1 MLSII
6 LNIITIL
13 IVLFMFGL
21 FLRLYEDRKSKSGTE
36 NVNASDVAQ
45 DILKD
50 PLVVSRAYFTES
62 KLGPIGYFEGQ
73 QTSSQYLWIRGKPIQ
88 VEE

>member
-6 LNIITIL
+6 LNIITII
-13 IVLFMFGL
+13 IVVAMFGL

-36 NVNASDVAQ
+36 NVRASDVAH

-50 PLVVSRAYFTES
+50 PLVVSRAYFTEP
-62 KLGPIGYFEGQ
+62 KLGPIGDFEGQ
-73 QTSSQYLWIRGKPIQ
+73 QTSSEYLWIKGKPIQ
-88 VEE
+88 V

>member
-6 LNIITIL
+6 LNIITII
-13 IVLFMFGL
+13 IVVVMFGL

-36 NVNASDVAQ
+36 NVRASDVAQ

-50 PLVVSRAYFTES
+50 PLVVSRAYFTEP
-62 KLGPIGYFEGQ
+62 KLGPIGDFEGQ
-73 QTSSQYLWIRGKPIQ
+73 QTSSEYLWIKGKPIQ
-88 VEE
+88 V

>member
-6 LNIITIL
+6 LNIITII
-13 IVLFMFGL
+13 IVVAMFGL

-36 NVNASDVAQ
+36 NVHASDVAQ

-50 PLVVSRAYFTES
+50 PLVVSRAYFTEP
-62 KLGPIGYFEGQ
+62 KLGPIGDFEGQ
-73 QTSSQYLWIRGKPIQ
+73 QTSSEYLWIKGKPIQ
-88 VEE
+88 V

>member
-6 LNIITIL
+6 LNIITII
-13 IVLFMFGL
+13 IVVSMFGL

-36 NVNASDVAQ
+36 NVRASDVAQ

-50 PLVVSRAYFTES
+50 PLVVSRAYFTEP
-62 KLGPIGYFEGQ
+62 KLGPIGDFEGQ
-73 QTSSQYLWIRGKPIQ
+73 QTSSEYLWIKGKPIQ
-88 VEE
+88 V

>member
-13 IVLFMFGL
+13 IVLVMFGL

-36 NVNASDVAQ
+36 NVRASDVAQ

-50 PLVVSRAYFTES
+50 PLVVSRAYFTEP
-62 KLGPIGYFEGQ
+62 KLGPIGDFEGQ
-73 QTSSQYLWIRGKPIQ
+73 QTSSEYLWIKGKPIQ
-88 VEE
+88 V

>member
-13 IVLFMFGL
+13 IVLVMFGL

-36 NVNASDVAQ
+36 NVRASDVAQ

-50 PLVVSRAYFTES
+50 PLVVSRAYFTEP
-62 KLGPIGYFEGQ
+62 KLGPIGDFEGQ
-73 QTSSQYLWIRGKPIQ
+73 QTSSEYLWIKGKPIQ

>member
-1 MLSII
+1 
-6 LNIITIL
+6 
-13 IVLFMFGL
+13 MFGL

-36 NVNASDVAQ
+36 NVSASDVAQ

-50 PLVVSRAYFTES
+50 PLVVSRAYFTEP
-62 KLGPIGYFEGQ
+62 KLGPIGDFEGQ
-73 QTSSQYLWIRGKPIQ
+73 QTSSEHLWIRGKPIL

>member
-13 IVLFMFGL
+13 IVLAMSGL
-21 FLRLYEDRKSKSGTE
+21 FLRLYNIRKSKSDTE

-50 PLVVSRAYFTES
+50 PLIVSRAYFTEPTY
-62 KLGPIGYFEGQ
+62 GPIGDFKGQ
-73 QTSSQYLWIRGKPIQ
+73 QTSSEHLWIHGKPIQ
-88 VEE
+88 V

>member
-6 LNIITIL
+6 LNIITII
-13 IVLFMFGL
+13 IVLVMVGL

-36 NVNASDVAQ
+36 NVSASDVGQ

-50 PLVVSRAYFTES
+50 PLVVSRAYFTEP
-62 KLGPIGYFEGQ
+62 KIGSIGDFKGQ
-73 QTSSQYLWIRGKPIQ
+73 QTSSGYLWIRGKPIQ
-88 VEE
+88 V

>member
-13 IVLFMFGL
+13 IVLVMSGL
-21 FLRLYEDRKSKSGTE
+21 FLRLYNIRKSKSDTE
-36 NVNASDVAQ
+36 HVIVNASDVAQ

-50 PLVVSRAYFTES
+50 PLIVSRAYFTEPTY
-62 KLGPIGYFEGQ
+62 GPIGDFKGQ
-73 QTSSQYLWIRGKPIQ
+73 QTSSEHLWIRGKPIQ
-88 VEE
+88 V

>member
-6 LNIITIL
+6 LNIITII
-13 IVLFMFGL
+13 IVLAMVGL

-36 NVNASDVAQ
+36 NVSASDVAQ

-50 PLVVSRAYFTES
+50 PLVVSRAYFT
-62 KLGPIGYFEGQ
+62 
-73 QTSSQYLWIRGKPIQ
+73 GKPIQ
-88 VEE
+88 V

>member
-13 IVLFMFGL
+13 IVIVMVNL
-21 FLRLYEDRKSKSGTE
+21 FLRLYKDRKDKSGTE
-36 NVNASDVAQ
+36 NVKASDVAK
-45 DILKD
+45 DLLND
-50 PLVVSRAYFTES
+50 PLVVSRAYFTEP
-62 KLGPIGYFEGQ
+62 KLGSIGDFEGQ
-73 QTSSQYLWIRGKPIQ
+73 QTSSEYLWISGKPIQ

>member
-6 LNIITIL
+6 LNIITII
-13 IVLFMFGL
+13 IVLAMVGL

-36 NVNASDVAQ
+36 NVRASDVAQ

-50 PLVVSRAYFTES
+50 PLVVSRAYFTEP
-62 KLGPIGYFEGQ
+62 KLGPIGDFEGQ
-73 QTSSQYLWIRGKPIQ
+73 QTSSEYLWIKGKPIQ
-88 VEE
+88 V

>member
-6 LNIITIL
+6 LNIITII
-13 IVLFMFGL
+13 IVVAMFGL

-36 NVNASDVAQ
+36 NVRASDVAQ

-50 PLVVSRAYFTES
+50 PLIVSRAYFTEP
-62 KLGPIGYFEGQ
+62 KLGPIGDFEGQ
-73 QTSSQYLWIRGKPIQ
+73 QTSSEYLWIKGKPIQ
-88 VEE
+88 V

>member
-6 LNIITIL
+6 LNIITII
-13 IVLFMFGL
+13 IVLAMVGL

-36 NVNASDVAQ
+36 NVSVSDIAQ

-50 PLVVSRAYFTES
+50 PLVVSRAYFTGS
-62 KLGPIGYFEGQ
+62 KIGSIGNFKGQ
-73 QTSSQYLWIRGKPIQ
+73 QTSSGHLWITGNPIR
-88 VEE
+88 V

>member
-21 FLRLYEDRKSKSGTE
+21 FLRLYEDRKNKSGTE
-36 NVNASDVAQ
+36 NVSASDVAQ

-50 PLVVSRAYFTES
+50 PIVVSRAYFTEP
-62 KLGPIGYFEGQ
+62 KLGPIGDFEGQ
-73 QTSSQYLWIRGKPIQ
+73 QTSSEYLWIRGKPIQ

>member
-6 LNIITIL
+6 LNIITII
-13 IVLFMFGL
+13 IVVAMFGL

-36 NVNASDVAQ
+36 NVRASDVAQ

-50 PLVVSRAYFTES
+50 PLVVSRAYFTEP
-62 KLGPIGYFEGQ
+62 KLGPIGDFEGQ
-73 QTSSQYLWIRGKPIQ
+73 QTSSEYLWIKGKPIQ
-88 VEE
+88 V

>member
-6 LNIITIL
+6 LNIITII
-13 IVLFMFGL
+13 IVVAMFGL

-36 NVNASDVAQ
+36 NVRASDVAQ

-50 PLVVSRAYFTES
+50 PLVVSRAYFTEP
-62 KLGPIGYFEGQ
+62 KLGPIGDFEGQ
-73 QTSSQYLWIRGKPIQ
+73 QTSSEYLWIRGKPIQ